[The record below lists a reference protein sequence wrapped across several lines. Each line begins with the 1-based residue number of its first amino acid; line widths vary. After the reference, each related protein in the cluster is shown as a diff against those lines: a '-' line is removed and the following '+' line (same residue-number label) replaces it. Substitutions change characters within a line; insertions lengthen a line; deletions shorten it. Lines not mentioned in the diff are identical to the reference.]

1 MMKKQFFFLK
11 WKWFWYRFVYKCLN
25 GFCSTLELRKYMDC
39 HKKKYNASS
48 DSFAL
53 AFEKKDRK
61 WKEIFTLSPS
71 SDVKLLPR
79 STLLQLG
86 STMARRKHYSDS
98 DVGLMS
104 FKIQRILHKGEIFS
118 WPLPPPPPAVTQFR
132 RNILVWFVNFVWH
145 GRGVL
150 SESLSYQCRVAQQS
164 LSS

>member
-1 MMKKQFFFLK
+1 MILIPF
-11 WKWFWYRFVYKCLN
+11 CLQMFEWILFYI
-25 GFCSTLELRKYMDC
+25 GTMEIHGLSQ
-39 HKKKYNASS
+39 KKKYNASS

-79 STLLQLG
+79 STELQLG

-118 WPLPPPPPAVTQFR
+118 
-132 RNILVWFVNFVWH
+132 
-145 GRGVL
+145 
-150 SESLSYQCRVAQQS
+150 
-164 LSS
+164 

>member
-1 MMKKQFFFLK
+1 MD
-11 WKWFWYRFVYKCLN
+11 FVLHWNYGN
-25 GFCSTLELRKYMDC
+25 TWTVT
-39 HKKKYNASS
+39 KKKYNASF

-53 AFEKKDRK
+53 AFEKKNRK

-79 STLLQLG
+79 STSLQLG

-118 WPLPPPPPAVTQFR
+118 
-132 RNILVWFVNFVWH
+132 
-145 GRGVL
+145 
-150 SESLSYQCRVAQQS
+150 
-164 LSS
+164 